1 MRSEVTSG
9 AGTAYPSGAPE
20 FTPGFQWGSCCS
32 IFSFICMFCRSLLV
46 LFLSVNM
53 LSVLLRYTDSDC
65 SFSISKLFLPTK
77 TQICFPLFFKNT
89 EHCNSYCKII
99 ITRTWLKTFLS
110 MTIKP
115 QHASIII
122 NYQPDLVIGDSLIA
136 DMIEPI
142 LLIPL
147 PLDSAISSTLAFFGF
162 LPLVDFLFSLS
173 VFSAYKKQLSVIE
186 FLGSSR
192 IDILRQ

>member
-1 MRSEVTSG
+1 
-9 AGTAYPSGAPE
+9 
-20 FTPGFQWGSCCS
+20 
-32 IFSFICMFCRSLLV
+32 
-46 LFLSVNM
+46 
-53 LSVLLRYTDSDC
+53 
-65 SFSISKLFLPTK
+65 
-77 TQICFPLFFKNT
+77 
-89 EHCNSYCKII
+89 
-99 ITRTWLKTFLS
+99 
-110 MTIKP
+110 
-115 QHASIII
+115 
-122 NYQPDLVIGDSLIA
+122 
-136 DMIEPI
+136 MIEPI